1 MEVVSKQLEDALKG
15 ARYWTG
21 WRNNIKNLYEND
33 TELYLDELFANWQ
46 D

>member
-15 ARYWTG
+15 VRYWTG

-33 TELYLDELFANWQ
+33 TEQYLDELFANWQ